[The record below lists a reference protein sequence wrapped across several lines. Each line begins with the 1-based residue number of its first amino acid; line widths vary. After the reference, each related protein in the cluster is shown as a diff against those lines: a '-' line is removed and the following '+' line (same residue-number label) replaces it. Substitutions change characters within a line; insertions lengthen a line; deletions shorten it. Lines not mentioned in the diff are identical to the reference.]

1 MNQVQY
7 VVEQFKSMS
16 KENLYLL
23 GCTMKIEKKG
33 KKMEQK
39 INFNSNG
46 PFSLPRHV
54 HIASS
59 VRVSG
64 KAGAVGVFANFFI
77 RSRVQKFGH
86 INAEVCKI

>member
-1 MNQVQY
+1 
-7 VVEQFKSMS
+7 
-16 KENLYLL
+16 
-23 GCTMKIEKKG
+23 MKIEKKE

-59 VRVSG
+59 VRATG
-64 KAGAVGVFANFFI
+64 KTGAVDAFVPSLECRLFKRG
-77 RSRVQKFGH
+77 
-86 INAEVCKI
+86 